1 MEQKLEAYLFFRGE
15 EVSIKELAKAL
26 QISEEEVD
34 KGLEELHW
42 KLMERKSGLSL
53 QRQDSSSFEA
63 AVRRTKIV
71 ALTTAPETA
80 DWMAEFLRE
89 ETKGELTPTQI
100 EIMTIIAYNQPITLS
115 AIEIIRGVASAQS
128 VRTLL
133 RRGLIEILLSGE
145 KSDLYQ
151 LTSAALRQL
160 GISNV
165 SALPKYEE
173 YKKLATKITLQNEE

>member
-1 MEQKLEAYLFFRGE
+1 VEQKLEAYLFFRGE

-34 KGLEELHW
+34 KGLEELQQ
-42 KLMERKSGLSL
+42 KLTERKSGLSL
-53 QRQDSSSFEA
+53 QRQGD
-63 AVRRTKIV
+63 RV